1 LFQTTSSSP
10 LVWSIIPANCVLVC
24 TTCKEGVQPSAIP
37 AHLNK
42 KHEIV
47 IVTIAYRTTTAK
59 PRFRHIAES
68 RTSQDAQKRQPA
80 FFRPHCVPNPK
91 IAEIHLLRHCRDR
104 DVMFGRRDTEHKAME
119 VYRYYRSLRDS
130 LSDSRLKS
138 LKSLESL
145 KSLKSLKSFRSI
157 PPCLSLCI
165 DSATRPVPTSATF
178 SYVPDSTLDAE
189 PSLPI
194 NRHIRPRSLVV
205 GVGRRALSLVGVAP

>member
-1 LFQTTSSSP
+1 LSRQDIQLQSNPMTAIILISPARSSFSH
-10 LVWSIIPANCVLVC
+10 
-24 TTCKEGVQPSAIP
+24 T
-37 AHLNK
+37 
-42 KHEIV
+42 
-47 IVTIAYRTTTAK
+47 VTIAYRSTTAK
-59 PRFRHIAES
+59 PRFRQLSPRVAHH
-68 RTSQDAQKRQPA
+68 RTPKKRQRA

-138 LKSLESL
+138 F
-145 KSLKSLKSFRSI
+145 KSFRSI

-178 SYVPDSTLDAE
+178 SYVPDSTFDAGI
-189 PSLPI
+189 SLPI
-194 NRHIRPRSLVV
+194 NRHLRPRSPVV

>member
-1 LFQTTSSSP
+1 
-10 LVWSIIPANCVLVC
+10 VC
-24 TTCKEGVQPSAIP
+24 T
-37 AHLNK
+37 AHLIECIHQPGSYHLKYTKDCKARKGGCLSRSHIEQRRQN
-42 KHEIV
+42 HV
-47 IVTIAYRTTTAK
+47 FANYRRESHITGRPKTAT
-59 PRFRHIAES
+59 RVLSAS
-68 RTSQDAQKRQPA
+68 
-80 FFRPHCVPNPK
+80 
-91 IAEIHLLRHCRDR
+91 LRSEPRDR

-138 LKSLESL
+138 LKS
-145 KSLKSLKSFRSI
+145 FRSI

-178 SYVPDSTLDAE
+178 SYVPDSTFDAE

-194 NRHIRPRSLVV
+194 NRHLRPRSLVV

>member
-1 LFQTTSSSP
+1 MLEYGNQADHKNLEGLSFSKGRAQG
-10 LVWSIIPANCVLVC
+10 ANDWVSGYG
-24 TTCKEGVQPSAIP
+24 ED
-37 AHLNK
+37 
-42 KHEIV
+42 
-47 IVTIAYRTTTAK
+47 VTIAYRTTTAK
-59 PRFRHIAES
+59 PRFRQLSPRVAHP
-68 RTSQDAQKRQPA
+68 RTPKNGNARSFAP
-80 FFRPHCVPNPK
+80 CVPNPK

-130 LSDSRLKS
+130 LSDSRL
-138 LKSLESL
+138 E
-145 KSLKSLKSFRSI
+145 SLKSLKSFRSI

-178 SYVPDSTLDAE
+178 SYVPDSTFDAG

-194 NRHIRPRSLVV
+194 NRHFRPRSPVV

>member
-1 LFQTTSSSP
+1 VRAGITITAETSKTSGTRTECGGLRNALRCHDRISNNDGKTTFSP
-10 LVWSIIPANCVLVC
+10 
-24 TTCKEGVQPSAIP
+24 T
-37 AHLNK
+37 
-42 KHEIV
+42 
-47 IVTIAYRTTTAK
+47 
-59 PRFRHIAES
+59 IAES
-68 RTSQDAQKRQPA
+68 RTSQDAQKRQRA

-119 VYRYYRSLRDS
+119 VYRYYTSLRDS
-130 LSDSRLKS
+130 LSDSR
-138 LKSLESL
+138 L

-178 SYVPDSTLDAE
+178 SYVPDSTFDAG

-194 NRHIRPRSLVV
+194 NRHLRPRSPVV